1 MGADSVLV
9 NAAHKLGMSRVPGDT
24 AEIFN
29 KQYEGLIAYH
39 KAEASTIVEG
49 VKAGIVGGSV
59 VGGLVADGV
68 NAIIA
73 GVASK
78 KASKMGPA
86 TAENPKGTGELT
98 QEQVTARK
106 AEIKEA
112 QAGKK
117 LKNKSRHKK
126 LADAVYAKDN
136 NAKDG
141 KETKAETRAGELE
154 LYKQKLEAKRKS
166 KKEGESDEHKTY
178 DPNATTGV
186 GEFKT
191 IDQIEMEQFGYV
203 NPKKDEEY
211 KLGDYSENL
220 NLGGGSG
227 SVFNKRTPV
236 KKVSPV
242 KNVEEQSTSVNTGNL
257 RKSSRPKKSTIL
269 SEGENVNQ
277 SPSASEMNKTIEK
290 MVTDLAVDGIKKA
303 GKHYDDGGGMND
315 AHFNAADLGFR
326 TIKNEMYSLINKKNM
341 TLEDKKQ
348 NNYLQKET
356 EKLKKN
362 VVKIKGLAIQTAQA
376 YNEGHINADLSF
388 LGRPNEQML
397 LKQVMDPKAN
407 LGQLGIT
414 ATWQDGE
421 LYYEYGPSQMAM
433 EYAANKGIEIDPE
446 QIMNDER
453 KTIAASTLFGMAVMK
468 DTKSEND
475 INGVIKKAGDD
486 AIAKIG
492 NTGKLL
498 NTDFSKIEGSIEK
511 NFRDIFE
518 NSSVNFQDLATR
530 DLTIGGSKRN
540 YKNDLQLNPEINA
553 LTYSNLGL
561 TASVDSNDDGVI
573 SSDELAPQDREI
585 IIETLTNPKTS
596 DQKEAAI
603 VELTKYCKALAAQEF
618 DYMRKA
624 SGEDDGGQKS
634 ILAQDL
640 IAKYNKA

>member
-9 NAAHKLGMSRVPGDT
+9 NSAHKLGMSRVPGDT

-39 KAEASTIVEG
+39 KAEAGTIVEG
-49 VKAGIVGGSV
+49 VKAGV
-59 VGGLVADGV
+59 VGASLVGNKIADAV
-68 NAIIA
+68 QK
-73 GVASK
+73 K
-78 KASKMGPA
+78 KAQKDYD
-86 TAENPKGTGELT
+86 
-98 QEQVTARK
+98 K
-106 AEIKEA
+106 AEASGDTEGMEKA
-112 QAGKK
+112 SQDYKA
-117 LKNKSRHKK
+117 NRQKSKGRHAK

-136 NAKDG
+136 KAKDG
-141 KETKAETRAGELE
+141 EETKAETRAGELE
-154 LYKQKLEAKRKS
+154 LYAEKLKIKNQYKNFNQYEDDKAEYEKDLEK
-166 KKEGESDEHKTY
+166 GPGLADEY
-178 DPNATTGV
+178 QG
-186 GEFKT
+186 
-191 IDQIEMEQFGYV
+191 IDQDNVPLAMKSSF
-203 NPKKDEEY
+203 KKM
-211 KLGDYSENL
+211 
-220 NLGGGSG
+220 
-227 SVFNKRTPV
+227 
-236 KKVSPV
+236 SPV
-242 KNVEEQSTSVNTGNL
+242 KNVDEKPTNVNTGNL
-257 RKSSRPKKSTIL
+257 RKSSGPKKSTIL
-269 SEGENVNQ
+269 SEDESTSQ

-290 MVTDLAVDGIKKA
+290 MVTDLAIDGIKSA

-433 EYAANKGIEIDPE
+433 EYAANKGIEVDPE

-486 AIAKIG
+486 AVAKIG

-498 NTDFSKIEGSIEK
+498 NTDFSKIDGSIEK

-561 TASVDSNDDGVI
+561 TASADLNNDGVI

-618 DYMRKA
+618 NYMRKA
-624 SGEDDGGQKS
+624 SGEDESVEVAVKKGSLDN
-634 ILAQDL
+634 I
-640 IAKYNKA
+640 

>member
-24 AEIFN
+24 SEIFN

-39 KAEASTIVEG
+39 KASADATVEG
-49 VKAGIVGGSV
+49 VKAGV
-59 VGGLVADGV
+59 VGTSLVG
-68 NAIIA
+68 NRI
-73 GVASK
+73 
-78 KASKMGPA
+78 
-86 TAENPKGTGELT
+86 
-98 QEQVTARK
+98 
-106 AEIKEA
+106 
-112 QAGKK
+112 
-117 LKNKSRHKK
+117 
-126 LADAVYAKDN
+126 ADAVQGK
-136 NAKDG
+136 NAKKAYAEAKASGNTKAMEAASRDYIENRQKSKERHANLSKAVYGSSDGDG
-141 KETKAETRAGELE
+141 KEETKAESRARELE
-154 LYKQKLEAKRKS
+154 LYKDKIDYKRES
-166 KKEGESDEHKTY
+166 KQEEKYDSNKYSDGTHKTVE
-178 DPNATTGV
+178 DI
-186 GEFKT
+186 KR
-191 IDQIEMEQFGYV
+191 EQFGD
-203 NPKKDEEY
+203 KDTSEEY
-211 KLGDYSENL
+211 KLGDYGANL
-220 NLGGGSG
+220 NLSGGSG
-227 SVFNKRTPV
+227 SVFDKRTPV

-269 SEGENVNQ
+269 SEGENQ

-290 MVTDLAVDGIKKA
+290 MVTDLAIDSIKKA
-303 GKHYDDGGGMND
+303 GKHYDDGGGMNN
-315 AHFNAADLGFR
+315 AHFDAADLGFR
-326 TIKNEMYSLINKKNM
+326 TIKNQIYSLINKKNM

-362 VVKIKGLAIQTAQA
+362 VVNIKGLVMQTAQA
-376 YNEGHINADLSF
+376 YNEGHINTDLSF

-407 LGQLGIT
+407 LGQLGIS
-414 ATWQDGE
+414 ATWEDGE

-433 EYAANKGIEIDPE
+433 EYAASKGIEVDPE

-486 AIAKIG
+486 AVAKIG
-492 NTGKLL
+492 NTGQLL
-498 NTDFSKIEGSIEK
+498 NSDFSRVEGSIEK

-518 NSSVNFQDLATR
+518 NSKVNFQDLATR

-540 YKNDLQLNPEINA
+540 YKKDLELNPEINA
-553 LTYSNLGL
+553 LTYANLGL
-561 TASVDSNDDGVI
+561 TASVDENGDGVI
-573 SSDELAPQDREI
+573 SGDELSPQDREI

-596 DQKEAAI
+596 DQKEAA
-603 VELTKYCKALAAQEF
+603 VDEMTTYCTWLAAQEF
-618 DYMRKA
+618 HYMRKA
-624 SGEDDGGQKS
+624 SGEDKGGKKS

>member
-39 KAEASTIVEG
+39 KASADATVEG
-49 VKAGIVGGSV
+49 VKAGVVGGSV

-73 GVASK
+73 GSQK
-78 KASKMGPA
+78 RG
-86 TAENPKGTGELT
+86 AEKDFAKSDQT
-98 QEQVTARK
+98 QADTDALNTRK
-106 AEIKEA
+106 AEIKED

-126 LADAVYAKDN
+126 LADAVYAKDS
-136 NAKDG
+136 KTEDG
-141 KETKAETRAGELE
+141 GETKGETRAGDLQ
-154 LYKQKLEAKRKS
+154 LYKDKLDYKRKS
-166 KKEGESDEHKTY
+166 KQEEKYDSNKYSDGTHKT
-178 DPNATTGV
+178 
-186 GEFKT
+186 
-191 IDQIEMEQFGYV
+191 IEDLEREHEEKYGD
-203 NPKKDEEY
+203 KDTSEEY
-211 KLGDYSENL
+211 KLGDFSGL
-220 NLGGGSG
+220 NLSGGSG
-227 SVFNKRTPV
+227 SAFEKRTPV

-242 KNVEEQSTSVNTGNL
+242 KNVDEKPVGINTSNL
-257 RKSSRPKKSTIL
+257 RKSSGPKKSTIL
-269 SEGENVNQ
+269 SEDKNVNQ

-290 MVTDLAVDGIKKA
+290 MVTDLAIDGIKKA
-303 GKHYDDGGGMND
+303 GKHYDDGGGMNN
-315 AHFNAADLGFR
+315 AHFEAADLGFR
-326 TIKNEMYSLINKKNM
+326 TIKNQIYSLINKKNM

-348 NNYLQKET
+348 NNFLQKEA
-356 EKLKKN
+356 ERLKKN
-362 VVKIKGLAIQTAQA
+362 VVNIKGLVIQTAQA
-376 YNEGHINADLSF
+376 YNEGHVNADLSF

-407 LGQLGIT
+407 LGQLGIS
-414 ATWQDGE
+414 AMWKDGE

-433 EYAANKGIEIDPE
+433 EYAANKGVEVDPE
-446 QIMNDER
+446 QIMSDER

-475 INGVIKKAGDD
+475 INGVIKKAGED
-486 AIAKIG
+486 AIEKIG
-492 NTGKLL
+492 NTGQLL
-498 NTDFSKIEGSIEK
+498 NSDFSRVKGSIEN

-518 NSSVNFQDLATR
+518 NSKVNFQDLATR

-540 YKNDLQLNPEINA
+540 YKKDLELNPEINA
-553 LTYSNLGL
+553 LTYTNLGL
-561 TASVDSNDDGVI
+561 TASFDENSDGVI
-573 SSDELAPQDREI
+573 SGDELASRDREI

-596 DQKEAAI
+596 DQKEAA
-603 VELTKYCKALAAQEF
+603 VNELTKYCTWLAAQEF
-618 DYMRKA
+618 HYMRKA
-624 SGEDDGGQKS
+624 SGEDKGGKKS

>member
-39 KAEASTIVEG
+39 KASADATVEG
-49 VKAGIVGGSV
+49 VKAGVVGGSV
-59 VGGLVADGV
+59 AGGLVADGV

-86 TAENPKGTGELT
+86 TKENPKGTGELT

-106 AEIKEA
+106 AEIKAA

-117 LKNKSRHKK
+117 LKNKSRHEK
-126 LADAVYAKDN
+126 LTDAVYGKDSETE
-136 NAKDG
+136 DG
-141 KETKAETRAGELE
+141 EETKAEARAGDLQ
-154 LYKQKLEAKRKS
+154 LYKDKIDYKRKS
-166 KKEGESDEHKTY
+166 KHESKSDEHKTV
-178 DPNATTGV
+178 DADSSTGV
-186 GEFKT
+186 GDFKT
-191 IDQIEMEQFGYV
+191 VDQLEMERYGYV
-203 NPKKDEEY
+203 NPEPEENTSIIPSGGLSAFKKM
-211 KLGDYSENL
+211 
-220 NLGGGSG
+220 
-227 SVFNKRTPV
+227 
-236 KKVSPV
+236 SPV
-242 KNVEEQSTSVNTGNL
+242 KNVDEKPAGINTSNL
-257 RKSSRPKKSTIL
+257 RKSSGPKKSTIL
-269 SEGENVNQ
+269 SEGESSSQ

-290 MVTDLAVDGIKKA
+290 MVTDLAIDGIKKA
-303 GKHYDDGGGMND
+303 GKHYDDGGGMNN
-315 AHFNAADLGFR
+315 AHFEAADLGFR
-326 TIKNEMYSLINKKNM
+326 TIKNQIYSLINKKNM

-348 NNYLQKET
+348 NNFLQKET
-356 EKLKKN
+356 ERLKKN
-362 VVKIKGLAIQTAQA
+362 VVNIKGLVIQTAQA
-376 YNEGHINADLSF
+376 YNEGHVNTDLSF

-407 LGQLGIT
+407 LGQLGIS
-414 ATWQDGE
+414 AMWKDGE

-433 EYAANKGIEIDPE
+433 EYAASKGIEVDPE
-446 QIMNDER
+446 QIMSDER

-475 INGVIKKAGDD
+475 INGVIKKAGED
-486 AIAKIG
+486 AIEKIG

-498 NTDFSKIEGSIEK
+498 NTDFSRVKGSIEN

-518 NSSVNFQDLATR
+518 NSKVNFQDLATR

-540 YKNDLQLNPEINA
+540 YKKDLELNPEINA
-553 LTYSNLGL
+553 LTYTNLGL
-561 TASVDSNDDGVI
+561 TASFDENSDGVI
-573 SSDELAPQDREI
+573 SGDELAPRDREI

-596 DQKEAAI
+596 DQKEAA
-603 VELTKYCKALAAQEF
+603 VNELTKYCTWLAAQEF
-618 DYMRKA
+618 HYMRKA
-624 SGEDDGGQKS
+624 SGEDKGGKKS

>member
-39 KAEASTIVEG
+39 KAEAGATVEG

-59 VGGLVADGV
+59 VGGLVADGY

-86 TAENPKGTGELT
+86 TKENPKGTGELT
-98 QEQVTARK
+98 QEQVTAKK
-106 AEIKEA
+106 AEIKA
-112 QAGKK
+112 VQAGKK
-117 LKNKSRHKK
+117 LKNKSRHAK

-136 NAKDG
+136 KAEDG
-141 KETKAETRAGELE
+141 EETKAETRAGELE
-154 LYKQKLEAKRKS
+154 LYAEKQKIKHQYKNFNQYEKDKA
-166 KKEGESDEHKTY
+166 EH
-178 DPNATTGV
+178 
-186 GEFKT
+186 E
-191 IDQIEMEQFGYV
+191 
-203 NPKKDEEY
+203 KDV
-211 KLGDYSENL
+211 KDGP
-220 NLGGGSG
+220 GGSHEKEYQG
-227 SVFNKRTPV
+227 IEVEEQDKSSFAMKSSF
-236 KKVSPV
+236 KKMSPV
-242 KNVEEQSTSVNTGNL
+242 KNVDEKPAGINTGNL
-257 RKSSRPKKSTIL
+257 RKSSGPKKSTIL

-290 MVTDLAVDGIKKA
+290 MVTDLAIDGIKSA
-303 GKHYDDGGGMND
+303 GKHYDEGGGMND
-315 AHFNAADLGFR
+315 AHFEAADLGFR
-326 TIKNEMYSLINKKNM
+326 TIKNQIYSLINKKNM

-348 NNYLQKET
+348 KNYLQKET

-362 VVKIKGLAIQTAQA
+362 VVNIKGLVMQTAQA

-433 EYAANKGIEIDPE
+433 EYAANKGIEVDPE

-453 KTIAASTLFGMAVMK
+453 KTMPASTLFGMAIMK

-475 INGVIKKAGDD
+475 INGVIKKAGKD
-486 AIAKIG
+486 AIEKIG
-492 NTGKLL
+492 NTGQLL
-498 NTDFSKIEGSIEK
+498 NSDFSRVEGSIEK
-511 NFRDIFE
+511 SFRDIFE
-518 NSSVNFQDLATR
+518 SSKVNFQDLATR
-530 DLTIGGSKRN
+530 DLTIGGGKRN
-540 YKNDLQLNPEINA
+540 YKKDLELNPEINA
-553 LTYSNLGL
+553 LTYTNLGL
-561 TASVDSNDDGVI
+561 TASFDENSDGVI
-573 SSDELAPQDREI
+573 SGDELAPEDREI

-596 DQKEAAI
+596 DQKEAA
-603 VELTKYCKALAAQEF
+603 VDELTKYCTWLAAQEF
-618 DYMRKA
+618 NYMRKA
-624 SGEDDGGQKS
+624 SGEDKS
-634 ILAQDL
+634 VEVAVKKGSLDNI
-640 IAKYNKA
+640 

>member
-39 KAEASTIVEG
+39 KASADATVEG
-49 VKAGIVGGSV
+49 VKAGVVGGSV

-73 GVASK
+73 GSQK
-78 KASKMGPA
+78 RG
-86 TAENPKGTGELT
+86 AEKDFAKSDQT
-98 QEQVTARK
+98 QADTDALNTRK
-106 AEIKEA
+106 AEIKED

-126 LADAVYAKDN
+126 LADAVYAKDS
-136 NAKDG
+136 KTEDG
-141 KETKAETRAGELE
+141 GETKGETRAGDLQ
-154 LYKQKLEAKRKS
+154 LYKDKLDYKRKS
-166 KKEGESDEHKTY
+166 KQEEKYDSNKYSDGTHKT
-178 DPNATTGV
+178 
-186 GEFKT
+186 
-191 IDQIEMEQFGYV
+191 IEDLEREHEEKYGD
-203 NPKKDEEY
+203 KDTSEEY
-211 KLGDYSENL
+211 KLGDFSGL
-220 NLGGGSG
+220 NLSGGSG
-227 SVFNKRTPV
+227 SAFEKRTPV

-242 KNVEEQSTSVNTGNL
+242 KNVDEKPVGINTSNL
-257 RKSSRPKKSTIL
+257 RKSSGPKKSTIL
-269 SEGENVNQ
+269 SEDKNVNQ

-290 MVTDLAVDGIKKA
+290 MVTDLAIDGIKKA
-303 GKHYDDGGGMND
+303 GKHYDDGGGMNN
-315 AHFNAADLGFR
+315 AHFEAADLGFR
-326 TIKNEMYSLINKKNM
+326 TIKNQIYSLINKKNM

-348 NNYLQKET
+348 NNFLQKEA
-356 EKLKKN
+356 ERLKKN
-362 VVKIKGLAIQTAQA
+362 VVNIKGLVIQTAQA
-376 YNEGHINADLSF
+376 YNEGHVNADLSF

-407 LGQLGIT
+407 LGQLGIS
-414 ATWQDGE
+414 AMWKDGE

-433 EYAANKGIEIDPE
+433 EYAANKGVEVDPE
-446 QIMNDER
+446 QIMSDER

-475 INGVIKKAGDD
+475 INGVIKKAGED
-486 AIAKIG
+486 AIEKIG
-492 NTGKLL
+492 NTGQLL
-498 NTDFSKIEGSIEK
+498 NSDFSRVKGSIEN

-518 NSSVNFQDLATR
+518 NSKVNFQDLATR

-540 YKNDLQLNPEINA
+540 YKKDLELNQEINA
-553 LTYSNLGL
+553 LTYTNLGL
-561 TASVDSNDDGVI
+561 TASFDENSDGVI
-573 SSDELAPQDREI
+573 SGDELASRDREI

-596 DQKEAAI
+596 DQKEAA
-603 VELTKYCKALAAQEF
+603 VNELTKYCTWLAAQEF
-618 DYMRKA
+618 HYMRKA
-624 SGEDDGGQKS
+624 SGEDKGGKKS

>member
-39 KAEASTIVEG
+39 KASADATVEG
-49 VKAGIVGGSV
+49 VKAGVVGGSV

-86 TAENPKGTGELT
+86 TAENPKGTGLLT
-98 QEQVTARK
+98 QEEVTARK
-106 AEIKEA
+106 AEIKAA

-136 NAKDG
+136 KAEDG
-141 KETKAETRAGELE
+141 EETKAEARAGDLQ
-154 LYKQKLEAKRKS
+154 LYKDKIDYKRKS
-166 KKEGESDEHKTY
+166 KHESKSDEHKSFLP
-178 DPNATTGV
+178 DSSTGV
-186 GEFKT
+186 GDFKT
-191 IDQIEMEQFGYV
+191 VDQIEMEHFGNV
-203 NPKKDEEY
+203 TPKDE
-211 KLGDYSENL
+211 KNTSIIPS
-220 NLGGGSG
+220 GGLSAVPMK
-227 SVFNKRTPV
+227 SSF
-236 KKVSPV
+236 KKTSPV
-242 KNVEEQSTSVNTGNL
+242 KNVDEKPVGINTSNL
-257 RKSSRPKKSTIL
+257 RKSSGPKKSTIL

-303 GKHYDDGGGMND
+303 GKHYDDGGGMNN
-315 AHFNAADLGFR
+315 AHFEAADLGFR
-326 TIKNEMYSLINKKNM
+326 TIKNQIYSLINKKNM

-348 NNYLQKET
+348 NNFLQKET

-407 LGQLGIT
+407 LGQLGVS

-433 EYAANKGIEIDPE
+433 EYAASKGIEVDLE
-446 QIMNDER
+446 QVMNDER

-475 INGVIKKAGDD
+475 INGVIKKAGQD
-486 AIAKIG
+486 AIEKIG

-498 NTDFSKIEGSIEK
+498 NTDFSIIEGSIEK

-540 YKNDLQLNPEINA
+540 YKKDLQLNPEINA
-553 LTYSNLGL
+553 LKYSNLGL
-561 TASVDSNDDGVI
+561 TASADLNNDGVI
-573 SSDELAPQDREI
+573 SSDELASQDREI

-596 DQKEAAI
+596 DQKEAAT

-618 DYMRKA
+618 NYMRKA
-624 SGEDDGGQKS
+624 SGEDGGGQKS
-634 ILAQDL
+634 ILAQNL

>member
-39 KAEASTIVEG
+39 KAEAGTIVEG

-59 VGGLVADGV
+59 VGGLIADGV

-73 GVASK
+73 GSQKRGAKKDFAKSK
-78 KASKMGPA
+78 QTQADTDA
-86 TAENPKGTGELT
+86 LNARTAEIE
-98 QEQVTARK
+98 A
-106 AEIKEA
+106 A

-126 LADAVYAKDN
+126 LADAVYAEDSKTE
-136 NAKDG
+136 DG
-141 KETKAETRAGELE
+141 EETKAETRAGELE
-154 LYKQKLEAKRKS
+154 LYAEKLKIKNQYKNFNQYEDDEAEY
-166 KKEGESDEHKTY
+166 KKDLEKGPGLADEY
-178 DPNATTGV
+178 QG
-186 GEFKT
+186 
-191 IDQIEMEQFGYV
+191 IDQDNAPLAMKSSF
-203 NPKKDEEY
+203 KK
-211 KLGDYSENL
+211 
-220 NLGGGSG
+220 
-227 SVFNKRTPV
+227 T
-236 KKVSPV
+236 SPV
-242 KNVEEQSTSVNTGNL
+242 KNVKEQSTSVNTGNL
-257 RKSSRPKKSTIL
+257 RKSSGPKKSTIL
-269 SEGENVNQ
+269 SEDESTSQ

-290 MVTDLAVDGIKKA
+290 MVTDLAIDGIKSA

-433 EYAANKGIEIDPE
+433 EYAANKGIEVDPE

-486 AIAKIG
+486 AVAKIG

-561 TASVDSNDDGVI
+561 TASADLNNDGVI

-618 DYMRKA
+618 NYMRKA
-624 SGEDDGGQKS
+624 SGEDGGGQKS

>member
-39 KAEASTIVEG
+39 KAEAGTIVEG

-59 VGGLVADGV
+59 VGGLIADGV

-73 GVASK
+73 GSQKRGAK
-78 KASKMGPA
+78 KDFAKSGQTQA
-86 TAENPKGTGELT
+86 DTDALNARTAEIE
-98 QEQVTARK
+98 A
-106 AEIKEA
+106 A

-126 LADAVYAKDN
+126 LADAVYAEDSKTE
-136 NAKDG
+136 DG
-141 KETKAETRAGELE
+141 EETKAETRAGDLQ
-154 LYKQKLEAKRKS
+154 LHKDKIDYKRKS
-166 KKEGESDEHKTY
+166 KKEGESDEYRAY

-186 GEFKT
+186 GDFKT
-191 IDQIEMEQFGYV
+191 VDQIEMERYGYV
-203 NPKKDEEY
+203 NPKDE
-211 KLGDYSENL
+211 KNTSIIPSGGPSEWSL
-220 NLGGGSG
+220 KS
-227 SVFNKRTPV
+227 SF
-236 KKVSPV
+236 KKMSPV
-242 KNVEEQSTSVNTGNL
+242 KNVKEQSTSVNTGNL
-257 RKSSRPKKSTIL
+257 RKPSGPKKSTIL
-269 SEGENVNQ
+269 SEDESTSQ

-290 MVTDLAVDGIKKA
+290 MVTDLAIDGIKSA

-433 EYAANKGIEIDPE
+433 EYAANKGIEVDPE

-486 AIAKIG
+486 AVAKIG

-498 NTDFSKIEGSIEK
+498 NTDFSKIDGSIEK

-561 TASVDSNDDGVI
+561 TASADLNNDGVI

-618 DYMRKA
+618 NYMRKA
-624 SGEDDGGQKS
+624 SGEDGGGQKS

>member
-39 KAEASTIVEG
+39 KASADATVEG
-49 VKAGIVGGSV
+49 VKAGVVGGSV

-68 NAIIA
+68 NAIVA
-73 GVASK
+73 GVASR

-86 TAENPKGTGELT
+86 TEENPKGTGELT
-98 QEQVTARK
+98 QEEVTARR
-106 AEIKEA
+106 AEIKED

-117 LKNKSRHKK
+117 LKNKSRHAK
-126 LADAVYAKDN
+126 LANAVYGKDS
-136 NAKDG
+136 KTEDG
-141 KETKAETRAGELE
+141 EETKAETRAGELE
-154 LYKQKLEAKRKS
+154 LFKDKTDYKRKS
-166 KKEGESDEHKTY
+166 KQEEKFDSNKYSDGTHKTVE
-178 DPNATTGV
+178 D
-186 GEFKT
+186 
-191 IDQIEMEQFGYV
+191 IEREQFGD
-203 NPKKDEEY
+203 KDTSEEY
-211 KLGDYSENL
+211 KLGDYGKRFRTKPRTNL

-242 KNVEEQSTSVNTGNL
+242 KNVEEQSIGVNTGNL
-257 RKSSRPKKSTIL
+257 RKSSGPKKSTIL
-269 SEGENVNQ
+269 SEGENENQ

-303 GKHYDDGGGMND
+303 GKHYDDGGGMNN
-315 AHFNAADLGFR
+315 AHFEAADLGFR
-326 TIKNEMYSLINKKNM
+326 TIKNQIYSLINKKNM

-348 NNYLQKET
+348 NNFLQKET
-356 EKLKKN
+356 ERLKKN
-362 VVKIKGLAIQTAQA
+362 VVNIKGLAIQTAQA
-376 YNEGHINADLSF
+376 YNEGHINTDLSF

-407 LGQLGIT
+407 LGQLGIS
-414 ATWQDGE
+414 AAWHDGE

-433 EYAANKGIEIDPE
+433 EYAASKGIEVDPE
-446 QIMNDER
+446 QVMNDER

-475 INGVIKKAGDD
+475 INGVIKKAGED
-486 AIAKIG
+486 AIEKIG
-492 NTGKLL
+492 NTGQLL
-498 NTDFSKIEGSIEK
+498 NSDFSRVKGSIEN

-518 NSSVNFQDLATR
+518 NSKVNFQDLATR

-540 YKNDLQLNPEINA
+540 YKKDLELNPEINA
-553 LTYSNLGL
+553 LTYTNLGL
-561 TASVDSNDDGVI
+561 TASFDENSDGVI
-573 SSDELAPQDREI
+573 SGDELAPQDREI

-596 DQKEAAI
+596 DQKEAA
-603 VELTKYCKALAAQEF
+603 VNELTKYCTWLAAQEF
-618 DYMRKA
+618 HYMRKA
-624 SGEDDGGQKS
+624 SGEDKGGKKS